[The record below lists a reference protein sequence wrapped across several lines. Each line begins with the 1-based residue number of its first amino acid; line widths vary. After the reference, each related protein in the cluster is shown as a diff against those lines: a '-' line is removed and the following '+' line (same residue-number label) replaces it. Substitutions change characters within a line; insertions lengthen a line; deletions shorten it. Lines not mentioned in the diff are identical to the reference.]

1 MAGPHSEAPKSKS
14 PDIEAINAI
23 MDIAGIEDADDEG
36 FSTREM
42 QAQRP
47 NTSLSSIQRLA
58 KKAVSEGKLVLGY
71 AMRMNDA
78 GRAMRTAVYRKP

>member
-1 MAGPHSEAPKSKS
+1 MGVPNSRTSVSKS
-14 PDIEAINAI
+14 ASIEAINAV